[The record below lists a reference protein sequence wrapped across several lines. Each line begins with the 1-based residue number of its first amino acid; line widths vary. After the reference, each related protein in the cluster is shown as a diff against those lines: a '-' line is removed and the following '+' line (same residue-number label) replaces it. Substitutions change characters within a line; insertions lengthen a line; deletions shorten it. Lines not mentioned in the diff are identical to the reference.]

1 MNDIYSFPADFE
13 WGTATASYQVEGAV
27 HEDGRSESIWDVF
40 AREPGK
46 VYMGAD
52 GSVACDQY
60 HRYEEDIALIASLG
74 FKAYRF
80 SIAWP
85 RIIPDGTGAVNEAG
99 LDYYRRLCD
108 SIHAHGMKATATVYH
123 WDLPAV
129 LQEKG
134 GWTNRDIVD
143 AFESYAE
150 ACFRGLGDKVDSWIT
165 INEPFCVTYLGYYYG
180 EHAPGHHDL
189 NETIAAIHHVNL
201 AHGRAVQIYRQLGL
215 KAPIGITWNL
225 STPRPYDSSSASM
238 KAVEYA
244 IAVKSRVFTDPVLK
258 GSYPDLLNELGF
270 RFPVKDGDMETIS
283 QPIDF
288 IGLNYYTEDAVV
300 YSETNPFRFSAA
312 PDWHPVTDMG
322 WPIIPDGLL
331 RQLRWISSESGNM
344 PLYITENGSAEKD
357 ELTADGRVHD
367 AARIDYLRKHFKA
380 AAEAI
385 GEGIN
390 LKGYYIWSFIDNF
403 EWAKGY
409 SKRFGIVYCDYATLE
424 RIPKDSAYFAKDVI
438 TGLSDWI

>member
-1 MNDIYSFPADFE
+1 MTAYSFPSDFE

-27 HEDGRSESIWDVF
+27 HEDSRSDCIWDVF
-40 AREPGK
+40 CREPGK

-52 GSVACDQY
+52 GGVACDQY

-85 RIIPDGTGAVNEAG
+85 RVIPDGTGAVNEAG
-99 LDYYRRLCD
+99 LDYYMRLCD
-108 SIHAHGMKATATVYH
+108 CIHSHGMKAMATIYH

-129 LQEKG
+129 LQENG
-134 GWTNRDIVD
+134 GWACRGIVD
-143 AFESYAE
+143 AFTYYAE

-165 INEPFCVTYLGYYYG
+165 INEPFCIAYLGYYEG
-180 EHAPGHHDL
+180 EHAPGHRDL
-189 NETIAAIHHVNL
+189 QEAIAAIHHLNL
-201 AHGRAVQIYRQLGL
+201 AHGRTVKLYRSMSLT
-215 KAPIGITWNL
+215 APIGITWNL
-225 STPRPYDSSSASM
+225 YVPRPFDNTPESK

-258 GSYPDLLNELGF
+258 GSYPGLVKELGF
-270 RFPVKDGDMETIS
+270 RFPVEKGDMEDIS

-288 IGLNYYTEDAVV
+288 IGINYYSEDAVT
-300 YSETNPFRFSAA
+300 YSEDELFRYKVC
-312 PDWHPVTDMG
+312 PDWHPVSDMG
-322 WPIIPDGLL
+322 WPVVPDGLA
-331 RQLRWISSESGNM
+331 RVLRWISNESGNL
-344 PLYITENGSAEKD
+344 PLYITENGAAEPD
-357 ELTADGRVHD
+357 VVSPDGRVHD
-367 AARIDYLRKHFKA
+367 ADRIDYLRKHFKA
-380 AAEAI
+380 VSGVIAE
-385 GEGIN
+385 GVN

-424 RIPKDSAYFAKDVI
+424 RIPKDSAYFVKDVI
-438 TGLSDWI
+438 GGLCDWT